1 MIFHTH
7 TFENG
12 IRIIHHQIP
21 SRVAHCGLLINAGS
35 RDELAGEHGMAH
47 FIEHVIF
54 KGTIKRKAHHIINRL
69 ETVGGEINAY
79 TGKEETCIYSSFM
92 KEDFERSLELICD
105 MTFHS
110 IFPEKEMSREKDVIM
125 DEIISYLDNPSEQ
138 IFDDFEE
145 LVFEGNPIGRN
156 ILGTPKILKKF
167 TREDIMKFMV
177 NNFQT
182 DQMVFSS
189 VGNIDFGIVLKYAS
203 KHLGCVPANKTIR
216 KRIPPGSYRPVVK
229 TLRKK
234 THQAHCIIGNLAFDL
249 YDRRRMPMI
258 LLNNILGGPGMSAR
272 LNLALREKTGFAYNV
287 ESHFTSYSN
296 TGVFAVYFG
305 TDKEKLDRCHD
316 LVIREFDML
325 KNNRLSEIQLKRA
338 KRQLTGQMTIGWEN
352 KENLMLAI
360 GKSYLLFNRVDNMEE
375 IYKKIDGISAD
386 DLREVGN
393 IVLDPANIS
402 ELVYI

>member
-1 MIFHTH
+1 
-7 TFENG
+7 
-12 IRIIHHQIP
+12 
-21 SRVAHCGLLINAGS
+21 
-35 RDELAGEHGMAH
+35 
-47 FIEHVIF
+47 
-54 KGTIKRKAHHIINRL
+54 
-69 ETVGGEINAY
+69 
-79 TGKEETCIYSSFM
+79 
-92 KEDFERSLELICD
+92 
-105 MTFHS
+105 
-110 IFPEKEMSREKDVIM
+110 
-125 DEIISYLDNPSEQ
+125 
-138 IFDDFEE
+138 
-145 LVFEGNPIGRN
+145 
-156 ILGTPKILKKF
+156 
-167 TREDIMKFMV
+167 
-177 NNFQT
+177 
-182 DQMVFSS
+182 
-189 VGNIDFGIVLKYAS
+189 
-203 KHLGCVPANKTIR
+203 
-216 KRIPPGSYRPVVK
+216 
-229 TLRKK
+229 
-234 THQAHCIIGNLAFDL
+234 
-249 YDRRRMPMI
+249 
-258 LLNNILGGPGMSAR
+258 MSAR